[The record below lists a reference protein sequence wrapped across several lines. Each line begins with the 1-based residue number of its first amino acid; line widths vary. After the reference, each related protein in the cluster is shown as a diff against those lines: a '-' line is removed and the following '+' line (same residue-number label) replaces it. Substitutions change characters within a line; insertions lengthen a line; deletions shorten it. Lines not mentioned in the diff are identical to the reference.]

1 MIASTIQLVL
11 SIFIPI
17 LAICFSFSKPSW
29 YYRIL
34 VLLLAVVLIKTV
46 LYWISGVF
54 GMQMFVMLSIASIS
68 IMALILNTRR
78 LINR

>member
-1 MIASTIQLVL
+1 VIAPIAQLAL
-11 SIFIPI
+11 SVSIPI
-17 LAICFSFSKPSW
+17 LAIIFSLSKPRW
-29 YYRIL
+29 YSRIL

-46 LYWISGVF
+46 LYLISGVF

>member
-1 MIASTIQLVL
+1 VIAPIAQLAPSV
-11 SIFIPI
+11 SIPI
-17 LAICFSFSKPSW
+17 LAIIFSLSKPSW
-29 YYRIL
+29 YSRIL

-46 LYWISGVF
+46 LYLISGVF